1 MPLTPGSSHAVI
13 GSNIREMVKAGH
25 PPRVAVAA
33 ALSNADRHPN
43 DVGLASRK
51 LPNPMHVND
60 VGLKQR
66 VRALPVQA
74 MHPNDVGLGMRVGG
88 PAIRSSVHGM
98 SKNEMSSRRA
108 EIGRMPRA

>member
-1 MPLTPGSSHAVI
+1 MMSGTSIKLPKPI
-13 GSNIREMVKAGH
+13 
-25 PPRVAVAA
+25 A
-33 ALSNADRHPN
+33 ALGAN
-43 DVGLASRK
+43 DAGLGGRK

-88 PAIRSSVHGM
+88 PAIRSSVRGM
-98 SKNEMSSRRA
+98 SKTELQSRRG